1 MNKFI
6 MMKAKKWSKWVWVKA
21 KNNPMYSI
29 PLVLIVAYF
38 IWKQFMA
45 NYTGANVITASDVT
59 KYQPDAFGFGIAS
72 TDTEAVNFFAQT
84 TNDILRQLRVEWWQT
99 YKTNVFTD
107 ITVLNTAEMVD
118 TKVNLDQFERA
129 GVYLF
134 LGRFLCPALTKFRH
148 ETEKDRFE
156 RMGEFYMSEYN
167 KEWRTILED
176 GVEYD
181 ETGDGTI
188 QVSEREPLHGF
199 RRLTR

>member
-1 MNKFI
+1 
-6 MMKAKKWSKWVWVKA
+6 
-21 KNNPMYSI
+21 
-29 PLVLIVAYF
+29 
-38 IWKQFMA
+38 MA
-45 NYTGANVITASDVT
+45 NYTGANVIVAGDVT

-72 TDTEAVNFFAQT
+72 GDTEAVNFFAQT
-84 TNDILRQLRVEWWQT
+84 TNDILRQLRIEWFPT
-99 YKTNVFTD
+99 YKTNVYTD
-107 ITVLNTAEMVD
+107 ITVLNTVEMEN

-134 LGRFLCPALTKFRH
+134 LGRFLLPALTKFRP

-167 KEWRTILED
+167 KEWRSILED

-188 QVSEREPLHGF
+188 VPNEREPLHGF

>member
-1 MNKFI
+1 
-6 MMKAKKWSKWVWVKA
+6 
-21 KNNPMYSI
+21 
-29 PLVLIVAYF
+29 
-38 IWKQFMA
+38 MA

-134 LGRFLCPALTKFRH
+134 LGRFLCPALTKFRP

-156 RMGEFYMSEYN
+156 IMGEFYMSEYN